1 MKNYKAPRHAASF
14 LRISSKNAVKY
25 AACIIKSIDKSAPRI
40 YDIKADALLWVFY
53 AHLQQRFILCDRV
66 SGRAGWARAAH
77 LHIHFMSIRPIPFRT
92 VRRLLYGAGWEGP
105 AVAGS

>member
-53 AHLQQRFILCDRV
+53 AHLQQCFIWCDRV
-66 SGRAGWARAAH
+66 SGRQDGRAQRICIFI
-77 LHIHFMSIRPIPFRT
+77 L
-92 VRRLLYGAGWEGP
+92 
-105 AVAGS
+105 